1 MKIPLLIQN
10 EARDPNRAKD
20 SWAIN
25 CFLEQDDF
33 ARAVKRP
40 GLTRTVDGT
49 ELGVLGQGVFIW
61 PGDDGPFIATIVDDV
76 LWLYTETYEI
86 EDAVDLETEVSLIYD
101 SLASYTAGDRVLY
114 TYGPIVPD
122 GWTPNVVVLWY
133 CIANVSGIAPAHSS
147 AAYAYWSLYPNKPGA
162 PNPTTS
168 ATWTYSQV
176 FQPPASP
183 YEYIIYTTLRLTD
196 STGLYDVIYS
206 GTGSH
211 YDGPFLPGNT
221 TNEYVNYSATPA
233 VTLINGYDEY
243 PSTSHTTTSN
253 LPQVAAND
261 YARSHQT

>member
-61 PGDDGPFIATIVDDV
+61 PSSDGPIIATIVDDI
-76 LWLYTETYEI
+76 LWLYNDDYEI

-147 AAYAYWSLYPNKPGA
+147 AAYAYWSLYPNKPTGTHPTITGTLSIA
-162 PNPTTS
+162 WTFPPFGGPIAQISDTIVTRTDNTGNYTAVYTGRATNYNPPYPNN
-168 ATWTYSQV
+168 AQQL
-176 FQPPASP
+176 F
-183 YEYIIYTTLRLTD
+183 E
-196 STGLYDVIYS
+196 
-206 GTGSH
+206 
-211 YDGPFLPGNT
+211 
-221 TNEYVNYSATPA
+221 NYGHNAY
-233 VTLINGYDEY
+233 TLINGTVDYY
-243 PSTSHTTTSN
+243 NIINHTSSE
-253 LPQVAAND
+253 LPLYASND
-261 YARSHQT
+261 YVRSFLV